1 MPGFEMTDYETLDV
15 LTQDD
20 LEFFEELTGEKLG
33 DSGDGRL
40 LASMRDEAVLCDD
53 GIFCYEFSVD
63 GADMWSW
70 DIIGA
75 VVLLAHSIPR
85 RDLLEMLK

>member
-1 MPGFEMTDYETLDV
+1 MPDFEMSDYEMLNE

-20 LEFFEELTGEKLG
+20 MKFFEELTGEKLE

-53 GIFCYEFSVD
+53 GIFRYEFSVD
-63 GADMWSW
+63 GADMWAW

-85 RDLLEMLK
+85 RDLMEMLR